1 MFAHSRNLAIT
12 GGHFVDVR
20 GQPVSTALEKLQR
33 EGAPSAF
40 HNSSAR
46 FDPPKCHPNTRV
58 AVLEYLMGWI
68 FGHNDPEALILW
80 LYGPA
85 GAGKSAILQTIAE
98 LCFERK
104 VLLASFFFG
113 RSDPSRNHFKPL
125 VATIAYQIAVTIPV
139 LKQHIESV
147 IEHDPAVFHKSIATQ
162 IQSLVIEPLKRLA
175 ASGFFNDLSACAR
188 LILIDA
194 VDECDDPRMQSMIL
208 RAIADAL
215 RGCQIPLIFLISSRP
230 EQSIALTFNSSSLAG
245 LWRSVVLD
253 GSFKPDEDIR
263 LFLDDSFKEIKASH
277 PLRHHIPEAWPAQSD
292 IDKLVRKSSGQFIFA
307 SVVVKYVKADDDRP
321 SQRLEV
327 IMGLRPAR
335 SELPFAELDAVYT
348 HILASCKHPGTVL
361 RILELLICRIEN
373 RACCIEML
381 LDLEPGDV
389 EIALTPLHSV
399 LTVTQLTVN
408 PLVKISLSHAS
419 FGDFLVD
426 PSRSTR
432 FYIDKL
438 IVGKNTLSTCI
449 NKLMHPPSFAS
460 NTISLQLSSCYSDH
474 LLFTLEKSLAS
485 SLIGLPLTETVE
497 NILKE
502 FSLPHMWIAWSP
514 GSDIGRMFPKLC
526 SSRTCIVSI
535 FLHHIKFQAFP
546 ITDPEA
552 VYYADLY
559 AFHLS
564 SFEPLFKSA
573 LVKYYHNEELTSI
586 IILLTTIPF
595 NDFFLRDGRDHL
607 NLTLS
612 LHGTVQ
618 NLMQL
623 TEEAIFFDS
632 SDAFGLCLL
641 AHGSRFI
648 NTHYQHLFTHSDT
661 SAGGLDGNKYAR
673 TALRILNFLCSHS
686 PRPLSY
692 CYRTRKSPHK
702 QRTYCHFLR
711 KQRVEKYRYGVV
723 LSLPRTEREIS
734 YGNKI
739 IPCEVG
745 LRALPEILEKSS
757 KSPELV
763 NFIRTHGKD
772 IAFLPKWTR
781 MAIRAMHE
789 YLDRPDDDDDDV
801 DME

>member
-20 GQPVSTALEKLQR
+20 GEAVSTALQQLQR

-40 HNSSAR
+40 HNSCAR

-125 VATIAYQIAVTIPV
+125 VATIAYQIAVTFPG
-139 LKQHIESV
+139 LRQHIESV
-147 IEHDPAVFHKSIATQ
+147 IDHDPAIFHKSIATQ
-162 IQSLVIEPLKRLA
+162 IQSLIIEPLKCLVP
-175 ASGFFNDLSACAR
+175 SGFFNDLSTCAR
-188 LILIDA
+188 LIIIDA
-194 VDECDDPRMQSMIL
+194 LDECDDPRMQSMIL

-215 RGCQIPLIFLISSRP
+215 RACQIPLIFLISSRP
-230 EQSIALTFNSSSLAG
+230 EQSITLTFNSSSLAG

-253 GSFKPDEDIR
+253 DSFKPDEDIL
-263 LFLDDSFKEIKASH
+263 LFLNDSFQEIKASH

-292 IDKLVRKSSGQFIFA
+292 IDKLVEKSSGQFIFA

-335 SELPFAELDAVYT
+335 SELPFAELDAVYM
-348 HILASCKHPGTVL
+348 HILASCKDPDTVL
-361 RILELLICRIEN
+361 RILGLLICAICYS
-373 RACCIEML
+373 ACCIELL

-389 EIALTPLHSV
+389 EIALAPLHSV
-399 LTVTQLTVN
+399 LTVTQSTVN
-408 PLVKISLSHAS
+408 PHVTISLSHAS

-474 LLFTLEKSLAS
+474 HLLFTLESSLAF
-485 SLIGLPLTETVE
+485 SLVGLPLTETVE

-514 GSDIGRMFPKLC
+514 ESDIGRMFPTLC
-526 SSRTCIVSI
+526 SSRTDVISE
-535 FLHHIKFQAFP
+535 FLDRLEFQASR
-546 ITDPEA
+546 ITEPKSIRYKDF
-552 VYYADLY
+552 Y

-586 IILLTTIPF
+586 IILLTTILF
-595 NDFFLRDGRDHL
+595 ENVFVFTMSFYD
-607 NLTLS
+607 
-612 LHGTVQ
+612 TVR

-623 TEEAIFFDS
+623 TEESILFDTS
-632 SDAFGLCLL
+632 GAFGLCFL
-641 AHGSRFI
+641 AFRSTFI
-648 NTHYQHLFTHSDT
+648 DTHYRHLFTHSDT

-673 TALRILNFLCSHS
+673 TALRILNFLCAHS

-692 CYRTRKSPHK
+692 CYRPRKSPHK
-702 QRTYCHFLR
+702 QRTYCNFLR
-711 KQRVEKYRYGVV
+711 KQRVEKYRCGVV

-734 YGNKI
+734 YMNKI
-739 IPCEVG
+739 IPCQVG

-789 YLDRPDDDDDDV
+789 YLDRPDDDDDV